1 MEDFVSHVA
10 PSVICGFVLGL
21 LSANIYAAMLISL
34 GVQYYFIRKS
44 SDRKKEDGTDLG
56 MMIGLSTVFYLPAAF
71 IGYAI
76 GKSILS

>member
-1 MEDFVSHVA
+1 MKDFVSHVA

-21 LSANIYAAMLISL
+21 LSANIYAAMLISF

-44 SDRKKEDGTDLG
+44 SDRKKEDGTDLVT
-56 MMIGLSTVFYLPAAF
+56 MLGLSTVFYLPAAF

-76 GKSILS
+76 GKSLLS